1 MVATLEFVNMAYN
14 IVDNMEKMKTDISV
28 FEISKLNLQQK
39 LLMKARKVRD
49 EKTSNANDKGKE
61 IVHLFDI

>member
-1 MVATLEFVNMAYN
+1 
-14 IVDNMEKMKTDISV
+14 MEKMKTDISV